1 MDPEAEFGLVIPVNQ
16 KPYTLRNRVS
26 YTRTYDYL
34 LANPD
39 GSPVTGLFDHS
50 TTYSYDIHGNVDT
63 LLQQYRSGIMGVHGD
78 NRFKVLTY
86 KYDLISGK
94 VNQVHFQPGQPDQL
108 YHRYEYDADNRLTDV
123 YTTDHKLLIGDRDLE
138 EHDAHYD
145 YYQHGP
151 LARTVLGHQQ
161 VQGLDYAYTL
171 QGWLKGVNSM
181 GLTASLDMGEDGSP
195 SSLVARDAIGFQ
207 LNYFSG
213 DYTAINTKNPF
224 PGHSAFLPNGEY
236 RPLYNGNIS
245 SMGVNIGRLN
255 QPQLYNYKYD
265 QLNRLTRMDTYR
277 GFNTGAN
284 NWNGL
289 TATED
294 YKERIRYDGNGNIL
308 GYLRNGTTVDGGA
321 LQMDSLTYHYFVDAN
336 GIKRNNRLRVVADG
350 VGSTNYFVDLDN
362 QVNRL
367 ANGADSN
374 YVYDAIGNLIQDKT
388 ENITNIRWSVYGKIL
403 EIEKAAVNAV
413 DVSKISYT
421 YDAAGNRIGKRVQY
435 QDKPDQYT
443 WYSRDASGNVMAV
456 YEYTGSNLTTD
467 TLWLREQHLYGNSR
481 IGIWNRKINM
491 DQPVPEGASINLLG
505 RVEDGTFERGK
516 KFFELSNHLG
526 NVLATVSD
534 KKIGIAGSSGNVEY
548 FQAEVVSASDYYPFG
563 MLMPGRQVGMGLNI
577 PGGEV
582 TGTTEVNGYEVPVDL
597 VLSSRTGVE
606 PNEYVASNTIE
617 ISGEFESGETD
628 EFSAYIADE
637 TYAGT
642 GNQYTGGGM
651 YGTAG
656 LYRYGFNG
664 KENDNEVKGTG
675 NQQDYGFRIQD
686 PRLGRFLS
694 VDPLTKGYPMLTPYQ
709 FASGNPI
716 AGVDEDGL
724 EFRYY
729 SLMYTPGADGKSHLG
744 IDKKIKVLDQVIRTT
759 VIITGIAH
767 PELIVGGSK
776 FGNTPIWGI
785 SDEWQPDFET
795 KMSTIRLSPIVVSL

>member
-1 MDPEAEFGLVIPVNQ
+1 
-16 KPYTLRNRVS
+16 
-26 YTRTYDYL
+26 
-34 LANPD
+34 
-39 GSPVTGLFDHS
+39 
-50 TTYSYDIHGNVDT
+50 
-63 LLQQYRSGIMGVHGD
+63 
-78 NRFKVLTY
+78 
-86 KYDLISGK
+86 
-94 VNQVHFQPGQPDQL
+94 
-108 YHRYEYDADNRLTDV
+108 
-123 YTTDHKLLIGDRDLE
+123 
-138 EHDAHYD
+138 
-145 YYQHGP
+145 
-151 LARTVLGHQQ
+151 
-161 VQGLDYAYTL
+161 
-171 QGWLKGVNSM
+171 
-181 GLTASLDMGEDGSP
+181 
-195 SSLVARDAIGFQ
+195 
-207 LNYFSG
+207 
-213 DYTAINTKNPF
+213 
-224 PGHSAFLPNGEY
+224 
-236 RPLYNGNIS
+236 
-245 SMGVNIGRLN
+245 
-255 QPQLYNYKYD
+255 
-265 QLNRLTRMDTYR
+265 
-277 GFNTGAN
+277 
-284 NWNGL
+284 
-289 TATED
+289 
-294 YKERIRYDGNGNIL
+294 
-308 GYLRNGTTVDGGA
+308 
-321 LQMDSLTYHYFVDAN
+321 
-336 GIKRNNRLRVVADG
+336 
-350 VGSTNYFVDLDN
+350 
-362 QVNRL
+362 
-367 ANGADSN
+367 
-374 YVYDAIGNLIQDKT
+374 
-388 ENITNIRWSVYGKIL
+388 
-403 EIEKAAVNAV
+403 
-413 DVSKISYT
+413 
-421 YDAAGNRIGKRVQY
+421 
-435 QDKPDQYT
+435 
-443 WYSRDASGNVMAV
+443 MAV

-795 KMSTIRLSPIVVSL
+795 KMSTIRLSPIVVSPDGKTWRVLPENYDLDDLPSVNDEVWTTFDTPEEFLERKISQAENSAKNATNYAHAIQLVNGSLAKEKLPRFNGQKPRYQVNEKHVKLRKGQDATKLPDDAEDVYKSAVPDDPNNPRNWFGKNKDGVIYRYSSSNDGNAHFSGRSDKGDGIRNLSDYAKERLKKVK